1 MDLTLKD
8 ITKDNFWDVLNLKSS
23 KDQEERIQIFER
35 WVGSNVFFIAMGSVY
50 GFKNKAIYDGDT
62 LIGFASH
69 GWDDEHSRY
78 EMISVMLGHAF
89 QGKGFGKRAMQL
101 VVNDMIEEYNC
112 DEIYLTVIHDNEA
125 AIRVY
130 EALGF
135 QATGEVFKAFH
146 DEPVYKLVVEK

>member
-1 MDLTLKD
+1 MSLRLADVTR
-8 ITKDNFWDVLNLKSS
+8 DNFWDVLNLKSS

-35 WVGSNVFFIAMGSVY
+35 WVGSNVFFIALGSVH

-69 GWDDEHSRY
+69 GWDHDHDRW
-78 EMISVMLGHAF
+78 EMISMMLGHAF
-89 QGKGFGKRAMQL
+89 QGKGYGKKALQL
-101 VVNDMIEEYNC
+101 VLDDMIEEYDC
-112 DEIYLTVIHDNEA
+112 SEIYLSVIHDNEA

-135 QATGEVFKAFH
+135 EATGEVFKAFH
-146 DEPVYKLVVEK
+146 DEPVYKFTVKK